1 MPLPDP
7 THDLKLFRSCLFNY
21 RTCIDNHFIS
31 LKLLRSAREDSNGD
45 IAHPIV
51 KYLPH
56 ICLRN
61 KDQMNMSTA
70 TAILKTNLL
79 EVIPDNSLMCTI
91 VPEQERFWHQN
102 LAKSVLKL
110 PSAVAFL
117 PKHSILAIADKSSS
131 TVFLANLHNPVCLIQ
146 IAGPKDSISSPV
158 GIVFKDC
165 QIIVFNSGTS
175 SSIKIIDISYVL
187 KKSRALL

>member
-1 MPLPDP
+1 
-7 THDLKLFRSCLFNY
+7 
-21 RTCIDNHFIS
+21 
-31 LKLLRSAREDSNGD
+31 
-45 IAHPIV
+45 
-51 KYLPH
+51 
-56 ICLRN
+56 
-61 KDQMNMSTA
+61 
-70 TAILKTNLL
+70 
-79 EVIPDNSLMCTI
+79 MCTI

-131 TVFLANLHNPVCLIQ
+131 TVFLANLHDPVCLIR

-165 QIIVFNSGTS
+165 LIIVLNSGTS

-187 KKSRALL
+187 KKSRALLQVDLDDEREAGLDEEHIGGTAKVKTHNVHLWSTTGDLQLGRLTSLTTKASSQSEEIAVDTTVFVLSYNESMFKISNFIYNC

>member
-1 MPLPDP
+1 MCPWGQQRRYRWSNCEVSTTYLFAKQRSDEHVYCNSHPQNQPTGSLPD
-7 THDLKLFRSCLFNY
+7 NW
-21 RTCIDNHFIS
+21 
-31 LKLLRSAREDSNGD
+31 
-45 IAHPIV
+45 
-51 KYLPH
+51 
-56 ICLRN
+56 
-61 KDQMNMSTA
+61 
-70 TAILKTNLL
+70 
-79 EVIPDNSLMCTI
+79 LMCTI